1 MRALPVK
8 SRNRLLFDL
17 LAEAGATG
25 IVIPGANGEIEG
37 SIADRTVIL
46 KYLKN
51 KSWAVE
57 AVRLM
62 QAVVAAQGP
71 GSWIDLGANIGTT
84 AIPAALAGVRCH
96 AVEPEPA
103 NLALLRRNIERNGI
117 AGRVTVHEAAAWHE
131 AAELEF
137 EIAPAN
143 LGDHRVRTGAP
154 DSDSAYGEAAR
165 ETIAVPARPVDTL
178 IDAGSLAGPV
188 LVKVDVQGAEGHA
201 LAGGAALF
209 GRADIALLGI
219 LALRP
224 APARHR
230 SGNAVRRGGPA
241 LRLRRPAGGR
251 PGAGNRAACAA
262 RRTGRRNDRRRRGK
276 PHRRPRSGAEQTRRR
291 RFGAV
296 DPATAAGPPSPQGKR
311 AGKGELHEKD
321 AATCHYAGCTCP
333 DERPRSGGAGY
344 ARPGRCRRGGP
355 EPDRP
360 GSNPRARAVGPSPS
374 PPAAPGALAAPALGR
389 SLLGIFLPLY
399 RRETVAAG
407 ALAEPSPSPLPRTS
421 PSGAPASPCRLPWR
435 VHRRSAV
442 ALSATAHLVENSVRL
457 SFFSAPAA
465 PAG

>member
-1 MRALPVK
+1 MANREKGAVEAAAAAMRALPVK

-17 LAEAGATG
+17 LSEAGATG

-103 NLALLRRNIERNGI
+103 NLALLRRNIERNGV

-131 AAELEF
+131 AVELEF

-143 LGDHRVRTGAP
+143 LGDHRVRTDAP

-209 GRADIALLGI
+209 GRADIALLEYWPYGLRRLGTDPAALFAAAGRHFGYAAL
-219 LALRP
+219 LADDQ
-224 APARHR
+224 APETVRLAPFDELAGDLIAAEEENRTVALDLVLSKEEMPLWVGR
-230 SGNAVRRGGPA
+230 SGNG
-241 LRLRRPAGGR
+241 RRPAV
-251 PGAGNRAACAA
+251 PAKQASMK
-262 RRTGRRNDRRRRGK
+262 RRD
-276 PHRRPRSGAEQTRRR
+276 S
-291 RFGAV
+291 
-296 DPATAAGPPSPQGKR
+296 
-311 AGKGELHEKD
+311 
-321 AATCHYAGCTCP
+321 
-333 DERPRSGGAGY
+333 
-344 ARPGRCRRGGP
+344 
-355 EPDRP
+355 
-360 GSNPRARAVGPSPS
+360 
-374 PPAAPGALAAPALGR
+374 
-389 SLLGIFLPLY
+389 
-399 RRETVAAG
+399 
-407 ALAEPSPSPLPRTS
+407 
-421 PSGAPASPCRLPWR
+421 
-435 VHRRSAV
+435 
-442 ALSATAHLVENSVRL
+442 
-457 SFFSAPAA
+457 
-465 PAG
+465 